1 MAPATDYLGA
11 ARARMHRVYTPN
23 QILGRTQPVGCTAV
37 EITQRCNLDCTLCYL
52 SENAES
58 TRDIPLAEVLRRLI
72 EIRATYGPGTNVQ
85 ITELVEIVRYARAI
99 GLRPSLFTN
108 GIAASRKLLTEL
120 ARVGLGDVA
129 FHVDTTQ
136 ERPGYSS
143 ERDLNRLRLE
153 YLERARGLGLMVIFN
168 TTVHEGN
175 FADLPELVEFFIAHA
190 GELGLVSFQLQAAT
204 GRGVWGSRAAIVSLE
219 SVRLQI
225 DAGTH
230 RALPWDVIRV
240 GHPRC
245 HSYVPTWVIGGQVFP
260 VIDDAGLFA
269 AFLHDLAVPA
279 GSGATP
285 LPELRHVP
293 LRSALRSYVGA
304 ALARPVWFWRALK
317 YLVRLV
323 WQSRRHWLRGAPT
336 VRKLSFFVHNF
347 MDAKELDPERTEACS
362 FMVMTSDGP
371 QAMCSHNARR
381 DEFVLKPFPVR
392 RHDGT
397 EYTFEPLRAKT
408 DHSRATP

>member
-1 MAPATDYLGA
+1 
-11 ARARMHRVYTPN
+11 MHRVYTPN

-58 TRDIPLAEVLRRLI
+58 TRDIPLAEVLRRLA

-85 ITELVEIVRYARAI
+85 ITGGDPTLRKHDELVEIVRYARAI

-136 ERPGYSS
+136 ERPGFSS
-143 ERDLNRLRLE
+143 ELDLNRLRLE

-168 TTVHEGN
+168 TTVHAGN
-175 FADLPELVEFFIAHA
+175 FAELPALVEFFVAHA

-204 GRGVWGSRAAIVSLE
+204 GRGTWGGRAALISLE
-219 SVRLQI
+219 SVRGQI

-230 RALPWDVIRV
+230 RNMPWDVIRV

-245 HSYVPTWVIGGQVFP
+245 HSYVPTWVIGGEVFP

-269 AFLHDLAVPA
+269 AFLRDLAVPA
-279 GSGATP
+279 GSGATS

-293 LRSALRSYVGA
+293 LRRALGSYGAA

-317 YLVRLV
+317 YGVRLV
-323 WQSRRHWLRGAPT
+323 WQSRRAWLRGAPA

-347 MDAKELDPERTEACS
+347 MDAKDLDAERTEACS

-408 DHSRATP
+408 ARPRTTP